1 MNDVLL
7 KLSACDSEDMQVIA
21 AVLQDAIVPLCD
33 MLYRPADKCFVMIA
47 HRFRWD
53 DVKEAGTTETPCFE
67 RVHCALEVD
76 GVEGVQQHNFG
87 KDQGCGMLDLL
98 TIMLE
103 NGSLKLVFAGGAEVR
118 LKLGNWRLRIK
129 DFGEPWPTALQP
141 AHTA

>member
-1 MNDVLL
+1 MNAKLL
-7 KLSACDSEDMQVIA
+7 KLSAQDAEDIQVIA

-33 MLYRPADKCFVMIA
+33 TLYRPADKCFVMIA

-53 DVKEAGTTETPCFE
+53 DVPCPDKEEPPCFE

-76 GVEGVQQHNFG
+76 GVEGVQQHGF
-87 KDQGCGMLDLL
+87 DHAAGCGMLDLL

-103 NGSLKLVFAGGAEVR
+103 NGSLKLVFAGGAEIR

-129 DFGEPWPTALQP
+129 DFGEPWPTTHQP
-141 AHTA
+141 VHTA